1 MNKQILSIAF
11 GILLLTFVS
20 ALYAGE
26 SFTLDIGEVYDYYSV
41 VGNSS
46 EVVLDIQQNGTILT
60 ITPNKYSVD
69 DSYEIIFFNKEK
81 EIIYVSTGGGGGNS
95 RTVYR
100 DKDVI
105 EYVDVEVEKIVEKE
119 VKTPGEVVKEYV
131 SKTGMIPKVL
141 ITALILIIVF
151 LLLWNLYKS
160 REPEANQE
168 EYNYRFADKE
178 YNTYT
183 AEKGGENKNE

>member
-1 MNKQILSIAF
+1 MNIQILSIAF
-11 GILLLTFVS
+11 GILLLTTIS

-69 DSYEIIFFNKEK
+69 DSYELIFFNKEK
-81 EIIYVSTGGGGGNS
+81 EVVTIYRGGGGNS

-119 VKTPGEVVKEYV
+119 VKTPGEVIKEYV
-131 SKTGMIPKVL
+131 SKTGTIPKILISALVL
-141 ITALILIIVF
+141 IIFL
-151 LLLWNLYKS
+151 LLLWNFYKS

-168 EYNYRFADKE
+168 EYNYRFADNE

>member
-1 MNKQILSIAF
+1 
-11 GILLLTFVS
+11 
-20 ALYAGE
+20 
-26 SFTLDIGEVYDYYSV
+26 
-41 VGNSS
+41 
-46 EVVLDIQQNGTILT
+46 
-60 ITPNKYSVD
+60 
-69 DSYEIIFFNKEK
+69 
-81 EIIYVSTGGGGGNS
+81 
-95 RTVYR
+95 
-100 DKDVI
+100 
-105 EYVDVEVEKIVEKE
+105 
-119 VKTPGEVVKEYV
+119 
-131 SKTGMIPKVL
+131 MIPKVL

>member
-69 DSYEIIFFNKEK
+69 DSYELIFFNKEK
-81 EIIYVSTGGGGGNS
+81 EVVTIYRGGGGNS

>member
-1 MNKQILSIAF
+1 MNAKDELLSRVSNPELIAAD
-11 GILLLTFVS
+11 VS
-20 ALYAGE
+20 
-26 SFTLDIGEVYDYYSV
+26 I
-41 VGNSS
+41 
-46 EVVLDIQQNGTILT
+46 TIH
-60 ITPNKYSVD
+60 D
-69 DSYEIIFFNKEK
+69 DSYELIFFNKEK
-81 EIIYVSTGGGGGNS
+81 EVVTIYRGGGGNS